1 MPTHLYGGLEL
12 RDTKGTE
19 GTLDPGI
26 DFAPVAAK
34 EFYNRSRSIW
44 RRATTEEP
52 ETWRRLVAFGGESIA
67 DTEGLMRMDRVGVQN
82 FLLTSD
88 GISDD
93 EIAQMQGSDSTEQR
107 VISQGHLSGEMS
119 ELRRAINS
127 TQGSLVRDGVPIGI
141 RVLAQLDEEAG
152 TRYSVDLAGAVLAFA
167 EAVILAD
174 DEGTVAEQIALA
186 ALTQHITN
194 HIEEHGISADAQ
206 NGDAEASAPVEPEAS
221 VESLLAEMDTLIG
234 LQVPKQDIRELVDF
248 IRVQKLRREAELPTH
263 DSSHH
268 LVFTGN
274 PGTGKT
280 TLARLVA
287 EIYGSLGVVSRG
299 HLVEVDRSQLVGSY
313 VGQTAPKVKANVEQA
328 LGGVLFID
336 EAYSLAGRGD
346 QDYGKEAI
354 DALVKEMEDERGDL
368 VVIAAGYPRPMEE
381 LLGSNPG
388 LASRFR
394 TTLHFRDYSTDELT
408 EIFGLFCDGAGY
420 KLSSEGEVL
429 LRRRLDDAER
439 GEGFGNG
446 RLVRNWFEDAIER
459 QATRLVAAGLSDVES
474 LQRLEAVDLGEHEPS
489 SDR

>member
-1 MPTHLYGGLEL
+1 MSGVKRQPTADNSRLL
-12 RDTKGTE
+12 TE

-26 DFAPVAAK
+26 EFAPAAAK
-34 EFYNRSRSIW
+34 EFYERSRSIW
-44 RRATTEEP
+44 LRASTEQA
-52 ETWRRLVAFGGESIA
+52 ETWRRMVAFGGEPIA
-67 DTEGLMRMDRVGVQN
+67 NTEGLMRMDRVGVQN

-93 EIAQMQGSDSTEQR
+93 EIIRMQDSDSIEQR
-107 VISQGHLSGEMS
+107 AISEGQLRAEMS

-127 TQGSLVRDGVPIGI
+127 TQGALVRDGVPIGI
-141 RVLAQLDEEAG
+141 RVLTQLDKEAG
-152 TRYSVDLAGAVLAFA
+152 TRYSAELTGAVLTFA

-174 DEGTVAEQIALA
+174 DEGTVAERIALA
-186 ALTQHITN
+186 ELTQHIAD
-194 HIEEHGISADAQ
+194 HIEGHGISGDSE
-206 NGDAEASAPVEPEAS
+206 NGETDSSAPAEPDVS
-221 VESLLAEMDTLIG
+221 VEALIAEMDSLVG
-234 LQVPKQDIRELVDF
+234 LQEPKQEIRELVDF

-336 EAYSLAGRGD
+336 EAYSLAGRGE

-394 TTLHFRDYSTDELT
+394 TTLHFPDYSTDELI

-420 KLSSEGEVL
+420 KLSSEGEAL
-429 LRRRLDDAER
+429 LCRRLDEAER

-446 RLVRNWFEDAIER
+446 RLVRNWFEDAIES
-459 QATRLVAAGLSDVES
+459 QATRLVAAGLTDVES
-474 LQRLEAVDLGEHEPS
+474 LQRLEAVDLGEH
-489 SDR
+489 

>member
-1 MPTHLYGGLEL
+1 
-12 RDTKGTE
+12 
-19 GTLDPGI
+19 
-26 DFAPVAAK
+26 
-34 EFYNRSRSIW
+34 
-44 RRATTEEP
+44 
-52 ETWRRLVAFGGESIA
+52 
-67 DTEGLMRMDRVGVQN
+67 MDRVGVQN
-82 FLLTSD
+82 FLLMSD

-93 EIAQMQGSDSTEQR
+93 EIVRMQGSDSTEQR
-107 VISQGHLSGEMS
+107 AISQGHLSGEMS
-119 ELRRAINS
+119 ELRRAISS
-127 TQGSLVRDGVPIGI
+127 TQGALVRDGVPIGI
-141 RVLAQLDEEAG
+141 RVLAQLDKEAG
-152 TRYSVDLAGAVLAFA
+152 TRYSVELAGAVVAFA
-167 EAVILAD
+167 EAVIVAD

-186 ALTQHITN
+186 ALTQHIAN
-194 HIEEHGISADAQ
+194 HIEEHGIST
-206 NGDAEASAPVEPEAS
+206 DAEKDEAPTEPVASEAVS
-221 VESLLAEMDTLIG
+221 VESLLAEMDSLIG
-234 LQVPKQDIRELVDF
+234 LQGPKQEIRELVDF
-248 IRVQKLRREAELPTH
+248 IRVQKLRRKVELPTH

-299 HLVEVDRSQLVGSY
+299 HLVEVDRSQLVGGY

-394 TTLHFRDYSTDELT
+394 TTLHFPDYSTDELI
-408 EIFGLFCDGAGY
+408 EIFGMFCDGAGY

-429 LRRRLDDAER
+429 LRRRLDEAER

-459 QATRLVAAGLSDVES
+459 QATRLVAAGLTDVES
-474 LQRLEAVDLGEHEPS
+474 LQRLEAIDVGEH
-489 SDR
+489 

>member
-1 MPTHLYGGLEL
+1 M
-12 RDTKGTE
+12 
-19 GTLDPGI
+19 DPGI
-26 DFAPVAAK
+26 EFAPAAAK
-34 EFYNRSRSIW
+34 EFYERSRSIW
-44 RRATTEEP
+44 LRATNEQP
-52 ETWRRLVAFGGESIA
+52 ETWRRMVALGGESIA
-67 DTEGLMRMDRVGVQN
+67 NTEGLMRMDRVGVQN
-82 FLLTSD
+82 FLLMSD

-93 EIAQMQGSDSTEQR
+93 EIVRMQGSDSKEQR
-107 VISQGHLSGEMS
+107 AISQGHLSREMS
-119 ELRRAINS
+119 ELRRAISS
-127 TQGSLVRDGVPIGI
+127 TQGALVRDGVPIGI
-141 RVLAQLDEEAG
+141 RVLAQLDKEAG
-152 TRYSVDLAGAVLAFA
+152 TRYSVELAGAVVAFA
-167 EAVILAD
+167 AAVIVAD

-186 ALTQHITN
+186 ALTQHIAN
-194 HIEEHGISADAQ
+194 HIEEHGIST
-206 NGDAEASAPVEPEAS
+206 DAEKDEAPMEPVASEAVS
-221 VESLLAEMDTLIG
+221 VESLLAEMDSLIG
-234 LQVPKQDIRELVDF
+234 LQGPKREIRELVDF
-248 IRVQKLRREAELPTH
+248 IRVQKLRREVELPTH

-299 HLVEVDRSQLVGSY
+299 HLVEVDRSQLVGGY

-394 TTLHFRDYSTDELT
+394 TTLHFPDYSTDELM
-408 EIFGLFCDGAGY
+408 EIFGMFCDRAGY

-429 LRRRLDDAER
+429 LRRRLDEAER

-459 QATRLVAAGLSDVES
+459 QATRLVAAGLTDVES
-474 LQRLEAVDLGEHEPS
+474 LQRLEAVDVGEH
-489 SDR
+489 

>member
-1 MPTHLYGGLEL
+1 
-12 RDTKGTE
+12 
-19 GTLDPGI
+19 
-26 DFAPVAAK
+26 
-34 EFYNRSRSIW
+34 
-44 RRATTEEP
+44 
-52 ETWRRLVAFGGESIA
+52 
-67 DTEGLMRMDRVGVQN
+67 
-82 FLLTSD
+82 
-88 GISDD
+88 
-93 EIAQMQGSDSTEQR
+93 
-107 VISQGHLSGEMS
+107 
-119 ELRRAINS
+119 
-127 TQGSLVRDGVPIGI
+127 
-141 RVLAQLDEEAG
+141 
-152 TRYSVDLAGAVLAFA
+152 
-167 EAVILAD
+167 
-174 DEGTVAEQIALA
+174 
-186 ALTQHITN
+186 
-194 HIEEHGISADAQ
+194 
-206 NGDAEASAPVEPEAS
+206 
-221 VESLLAEMDTLIG
+221 
-234 LQVPKQDIRELVDF
+234 
-248 IRVQKLRREAELPTH
+248 
-263 DSSHH
+263 
-268 LVFTGN
+268 VFTGN

-394 TTLHFRDYSTDELT
+394 TTLHFPDYSTDELI

-459 QATRLVAAGLSDVES
+459 QATRLVAAGLTDVES

-489 SDR
+489 PDR

>member
-1 MPTHLYGGLEL
+1 M
-12 RDTKGTE
+12 
-19 GTLDPGI
+19 
-26 DFAPVAAK
+26 
-34 EFYNRSRSIW
+34 
-44 RRATTEEP
+44 
-52 ETWRRLVAFGGESIA
+52 
-67 DTEGLMRMDRVGVQN
+67 
-82 FLLTSD
+82 
-88 GISDD
+88 
-93 EIAQMQGSDSTEQR
+93 
-107 VISQGHLSGEMS
+107 
-119 ELRRAINS
+119 
-127 TQGSLVRDGVPIGI
+127 
-141 RVLAQLDEEAG
+141 
-152 TRYSVDLAGAVLAFA
+152 
-167 EAVILAD
+167 AD

-194 HIEEHGISADAQ
+194 HIEEQGISVDAQKSEADAP
-206 NGDAEASAPVEPEAS
+206 APVEPEVS
-221 VESLLAEMDTLIG
+221 VESLLAEMDSLIG

-394 TTLHFRDYSTDELT
+394 TTLHFPDYSTDELI

-459 QATRLVAAGLSDVES
+459 QATRLVASGLTDVES
-474 LQRLEAVDLGEHEPS
+474 LQGLEAVDLGEHEPS
-489 SDR
+489 PDR